1 MSFVYPSF
9 LLALLSLGIP
19 IIIHLFHFRRFKKVY
34 FTNVRFLKEVKQE
47 TQQQSRIKHL
57 LVLLA
62 RCFALAFLVFA
73 FAQPFIAGKNAQL
86 KAGRKDVS
94 IFVDNSFSMSSQSQ
108 DVPLLEKARRRATE
122 IVSAYSAD
130 DRFQILTCNFE
141 GREQRLLSKE
151 EALSAVNEIQ
161 VSPASREMTKILARQ
176 KQALN
181 GGNADHKSAY
191 IISDFQKNIT
201 NFDKLRD
208 TTIDLYLIPLQSVRR
223 KNVAIDTA
231 WFEAPVRM
239 LNQTNQLIV
248 RLQNYSEEAAENIE
262 LSLNVDGQN
271 KPVGTLSIPARGK
284 MYDTINYTIVKTG
297 WQEAELAIT
306 DFPIN
311 FDDHYFFSFKVDE
324 KVNVLHLHDGSPN
337 RYLEAAFKNNTHF
350 KSTAQSSGNIDY
362 SKLKEYQLIIL
373 AELKTISS
381 GLASELSQYIDAGGN
396 VLIFPSAAAD
406 INAYNNF
413 TNSVKASRY
422 GSFEKTLRSVS
433 FINYE
438 EFVFRDVFSARRDNV
453 KLPDTKGNFALQRTA
468 ASREEVIL
476 RYRDGGVF
484 VGKNTYGKGNIYICA
499 SPLDPNYSNLTQSGE
514 IFVPMLYKM
523 ALSSGKDEKIAYTI
537 GKDNMIET
545 IKKVTGNE
553 TVFKLR
559 NNASEFIPE
568 QKTIGT
574 KAILSLGN
582 EIKEAGFYQLYIK
595 AQEILGKYAFNY
607 NRKESELEYIT
618 TNELKMRVGANVDI
632 IEGTKAADFSQTVGE
647 RSKGIILWKYC
658 LIITLI
664 FLAIEQLL
672 LRFWR

>member
-647 RSKGIILWKYC
+647 RSKGIIFWKYC

>member
-311 FDDHYFFSFKVDE
+311 FDDHYFFSFKGDE

-647 RSKGIILWKYC
+647 RSKGIIFWKYC